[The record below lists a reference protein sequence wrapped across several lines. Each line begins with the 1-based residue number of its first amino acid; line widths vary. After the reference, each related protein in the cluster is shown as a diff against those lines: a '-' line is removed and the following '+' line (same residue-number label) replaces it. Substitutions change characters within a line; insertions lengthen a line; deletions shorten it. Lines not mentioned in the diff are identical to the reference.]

1 MPVKIGRLN
10 VDSKIKSEDMEQAE
24 FVQWMRRTYPQH
36 RIFAIAN
43 GGYRSKITAA
53 KLKATGVSAG
63 VPDLFIPSLAL
74 FIEMKRTKGG
84 RVSPEQNQWIDYLR
98 SVGYRAEVCYGKDE
112 AIKVVLKIVVDG

>member
-36 RIFAIAN
+36 RIFAIPN
-43 GGYRSKITAA
+43 GGWRSKASVM
-53 KLKATGVSAG
+53 KLKVTGVSAG

-74 FIEMKRTKGG
+74 FIEMKRTKGS
-84 RVSPEQNQWIDYLR
+84 RVSPEQAEWIEYLK
-98 SVGYRAEVCYGKDE
+98 SVGYRAEVCMGKDE